1 MLKKVLIAN
10 RGEIACRVIRACR
23 ELGVASVAVY
33 SEADRDSLHAK
44 IADEAVCVGAGSNG
58 DSYLNLANI
67 LMACRITGAEAVHPG
82 YGYFSERAGFAAA
95 LASLGI
101 AFIGPPVP
109 AIEAMGDKASAKAAA
124 VAAGCPVVPGSEGA
138 VASEAEALEVAE
150 AIGYP
155 VLLKAVAGGGGRGI
169 RRVNGPEELPAAFKT
184 ASAEAL
190 ASFGSG
196 EMLVEKFVVSPRHVE
211 IQIIGDAHGNMV
223 YLGERECS
231 IQNLRHQKIVEEAP
245 YADLPEPVRR
255 AMGEAAVRVA
265 QSVGYQNAGT
275 VEFLVDK
282 NFDFY
287 FLEMNT
293 RLQVEHPVTEE
304 VVGLDLVH
312 LMLRVASGEPLG
324 LAQADVTPQGPR
336 HRGPHHRPGPRRGL
350 RSQHRHDH
358 GLARPRRSGRANGDL
373 LLRGDRGVAVLRPH
387 DRQARRARRNPRRGR
402 RQAPHRPPRVRGR
415 GHQDQH
421 PLPAPPRRQ
430 RGLPHR
436 RGRHRLGA
444 EVPGGRGELTIVDCG
459 LWIVVGNPQSEIR
472 NEAARL

>member
-33 SEADRDSLHAK
+33 SEADRDSLHVK

-101 AFIGPPVP
+101 IFIGPPIA
-109 AIEAMGDKASAKAAA
+109 AIESMGDKASAKAAA
-124 VAAGCPVVPGSEGA
+124 IAAGCPVVPGSDGA
-138 VASEAEALEVAE
+138 VEGEADALEAAAV
-150 AIGYP
+150 IGYP

-169 RRVNGPEELPAAFKT
+169 RRVDSPEELPAAYKT
-184 ASAEAL
+184 ASAEAQ

-196 EMLVEKFVVSPRHVE
+196 EMLVEKLVVAPRHVE
-211 IQIIGDAHGNMV
+211 IQVLGDSFGNMV

-245 YADLPEPVRR
+245 YADLPESVRKE
-255 AMGEAAVRVA
+255 MGEAAVRVA
-265 QSVGYQNAGT
+265 QSVGYENAGT

-282 NFDFY
+282 DFKFY

-293 RLQVEHPVTEE
+293 RLQVEHPVSEE
-304 VVGLDLVH
+304 VTGLDFVH
-312 LMLRVASGEPLG
+312 LMLKVASGEPLG
-324 LAQADVTPQGPR
+324 LTQEDVTLKG
-336 HRGPHHRPGPRRGL
+336 HAIE
-350 RSQHRHDH
+350 
-358 GLARPRRSGRANGDL
+358 ARITAQDPDDDFSPSTGMITGWRA
-373 LLRGDRGVAVLRPH
+373 
-387 DRQARRARRNPRRGR
+387 
-402 RQAPHRPPRVRGR
+402 
-415 GHQDQH
+415 
-421 PLPAPPRRQ
+421 
-430 RGLPHR
+430 
-436 RGRHRLGA
+436 
-444 EVPGGRGELTIVDCG
+444 PGGRGVRMETHCYAGYAVSPFYDPMIAKLIVRGETREDAVAKLRTALHEFDIQG
-459 LWIVVGNPQSEIR
+459 IKTNIPFLRRLVESEGFRTGQFDTGWVPRFLSGDAI
-472 NEAARL
+472 